1 MRPAALNPH
10 YRNLGEF
17 AMRIGYVGL
26 GNMGGPLAGRL
37 VECHPLQVYDL
48 RADLVAGFVDRGA
61 TAAGN
66 PADLAARCEVVFTC
80 LPKSDHVHDVVFGD
94 NGLMETMRPG
104 GLIVDMTTGDPAHTR
119 AMAEEL
125 KDRQIDLIDAPVSGG
140 PRGANEG
147 TIAIMVGAPQPLFD
161 RVRPILESISQ
172 NILHAGGIGAGH
184 AVKAGNNLL
193 NLACR
198 LMTFEVVSLLV
209 KNGVAPEDAVAIIQK
224 SSGRNYATEITLPD
238 NILSGKMHQGFWMD
252 LMRKDVGIAL
262 DLARD
267 SDVPMPLGALAREQ
281 LLAAI
286 NEHGGESDM
295 SALALTYERVTGAR
309 IRPDDS

>member
-1 MRPAALNPH
+1 
-10 YRNLGEF
+10 
-17 AMRIGYVGL
+17 MRIGYIGL

-37 VECHPLQVYDL
+37 VQRHPMHVYDL
-48 RADLVAGFVDRGA
+48 RADAVAKFVDLGA
-61 TAAGN
+61 TAADS
-66 PADLAARCEVVFTC
+66 PADLAAHCDVVFTC
-80 LPKSDHVHDVVFGD
+80 LPKSDHVHEVIFGE
-94 NGLMETMRPG
+94 NGLLGTLKPG
-104 GLIVDMTTGDPAHTR
+104 SLIADMTTGDPARTR
-119 AMAEEL
+119 AMAAEL

-161 RVRPILESISQ
+161 KVRPFLESISP
-172 NILHAGGIGAGH
+172 NIFHAGDVGTAH

-193 NLACR
+193 NLASR

-209 KNGVAPEDAVAIIQK
+209 KNGVAPEDAVAILQK
-224 SSGRNYATEITLPD
+224 SSGRNYTTEITLPD
-238 NILSGKMHQGFWMD
+238 NILSGTMHQGFLLE
-252 LMRKDVGIAL
+252 LMRKDISIAL

-267 SDVPMPLGALAREQ
+267 SDVPMPLGTLAREQ

-286 NEHGGESDM
+286 NEQGGDADM
-295 SALALTYERVTGAR
+295 SALALTYERITGAR